1 MGRAVDVFFTHA
13 SPWTYLGWARFREL
27 AGRTGASVTYRPIQM
42 APVFEASGGLPLAK
56 RPRQRQANRL
66 QELRR
71 WRERL
76 GIPINL
82 EPRFFPVD
90 DRAAAHLAIAH
101 QQGGGDPG
109 PLSQAIMAA
118 IWEQE
123 RNVADSETLRSIV
136 AEQGLD
142 PDALFEVAADPA
154 VQAIHDANTRLAI
167 ERGVFGVPT
176 FAIGDELF
184 WGQDRLDFVERAL
197 QA

>member
-13 SPWTYLGWARFREL
+13 SPWTYLGWARFR
-27 AGRTGASVTYRPIQM
+27 AIASQTGAEVTYRPIQM
-42 APVFEASGGLPLAK
+42 GPVFEASGGLPLGK
-56 RPRQRQANRL
+56 RPRQRQAYRL
-66 QELRR
+66 MELRR

-76 GIPINL
+76 GVRINL
-82 EPRFFPVD
+82 EPRHFPVD
-90 DRAAAHLAIAH
+90 DRKAAHLAIA
-101 QQGGGDPG
+101 QQRSGGDPA

-123 RNVADSETLRSIV
+123 RDVADQETLRAIV

-142 PDALFEVAADPA
+142 PDQLFEAAADPA
-154 VQAIHDANTRLAI
+154 VQSIHDDNTRQAI

-176 FAIGDELF
+176 FDIAGELF

-197 QA
+197 RA